1 MARSI
6 IGVIVGYIVLFAL
19 ELAAFIELYSV
30 MGADWSFKMASYQ
43 PSTRWTLVQF
53 IVIFVTAVIGGLV
66 CQLIAGKGKSPLVLA
81 GVVVVIGLALGAMSN
96 SNSSADTRKMGTKD
110 LPAMEAI
117 RKAQHPVWVVLAD
130 SFLAAVGV
138 IVGGSLKRVR

>member
-6 IGVIVGYIVLFAL
+6 IGVIVGYIVIFGL
-19 ELAAFIELYSV
+19 EVAAFIGLYSS
-30 MGADWSFKMASYQ
+30 MGADWTFRTASYQ

-53 IVIFVTAVIGGLV
+53 IVVFVTAVVGGLV

-81 GVVVVIGLALGAMSN
+81 GVVVVIGLALGAMIN
-96 SNSSADTRKMGTKD
+96 SNSSADTRQMGTKD
-110 LPAMEAI
+110 IPAMEAI
-117 RKAQHPVWVVLAD
+117 RIAQHPVWVVLAE

>member
-6 IGVIVGYIVLFAL
+6 IGVIVGYLLMFAL
-19 ELAAFIELYSV
+19 EVVAFIELYSL
-30 MGADWSFKMASYQ
+30 MGADWSFKTASYQ

-53 IVIFVTAVIGGLV
+53 IVIFATAVIGGLV

-81 GVVVVIGLALGAMSN
+81 GVVVVIGLALGALIN
-96 SNSSADTRKMGTKD
+96 SNSAADTRKMGTSD
-110 LPAMEAI
+110 VPAIQAM
-117 RKAQHPVWVVLAD
+117 RKAQHPVWVVLAN

>member
-6 IGVIVGYIVLFAL
+6 IGVIVGYVVLSAL
-19 ELAAFIELYSV
+19 EVAAFIEIYSV
-30 MGADWSFKMASYQ
+30 MGADWSFKTASYQ

-53 IVIFVTAVIGGLV
+53 IVVFVTAVIGGLV
-66 CQLIAGKGKSPLVLA
+66 CQLIARKGKSPLVLA
-81 GVVVVIGLALGAMSN
+81 GVVVVVGLALGALIN
-96 SNSSADTRKMGTKD
+96 SNSSADTRKMGTNI
-110 LPAMEAI
+110 PAMEAI
-117 RKAQHPVWVVLAD
+117 RKAQHPVWVVLAE

>member
-6 IGVIVGYIVLFAL
+6 IGLIVGYVLMFFL
-19 ELAAFIELYSV
+19 EIAAFSAVYSM
-30 MGADWSFKMASYQ
+30 MGADWSFKTASYQ

-53 IVIFVTAVIGGLV
+53 IVVFVTAVVGGLV

-81 GVVVVIGLALGAMSN
+81 GVVVVIGLALGAMIN

-110 LPAMEAI
+110 IPAMEAI
-117 RKAQHPVWVVLAD
+117 RKAQHPVWVVLAE

>member
-6 IGVIVGYIVLFAL
+6 IGVIVGYLVLFAL
-19 ELAAFIELYSV
+19 EVAAF
-30 MGADWSFKMASYQ
+30 KTASYQ

-53 IVIFVTAVIGGLV
+53 IVVFVSAVVGGLV

-81 GVVVVIGLALGAMSN
+81 GLVVVVGLALGAMIN
-96 SNSSADTRKMGTKD
+96 SNSSADTRKMGATNV
-110 LPAMEAI
+110 PAMQAM
-117 RKAQHPVWVVLAD
+117 RKAQHPVWVVLAN

>member
-6 IGVIVGYIVLFAL
+6 IGVIVGYIVIFVL
-19 ELAAFIELYSV
+19 EVAAFIEIYSM
-30 MGADWSFKMASYQ
+30 MGADWSFKTASYQ

-53 IVIFVTAVIGGLV
+53 IVVFVIAVIGGLV

-81 GVVVVIGLALGAMSN
+81 GVVVVIGLALGAMIN
-96 SNSSADTRKMGTKD
+96 SNSSADTRKMGNKD
-110 LPAMEAI
+110 IPAMEAM
-117 RKAQHPVWVVLAD
+117 RKAQHPVWVVLAN

>member
-110 LPAMEAI
+110 IPAMEAI

>member
-6 IGVIVGYIVLFAL
+6 IGVIVGYIVMFAL
-19 ELAAFIELYSV
+19 EVAAFIGVYSR
-30 MGADWSFKMASYQ
+30 MGADWSFRTATFQ

-53 IVIFVTAVIGGLV
+53 IVILVTGVIGGLV

-81 GVVVVIGLALGAMSN
+81 GLVVVIGLALGAMIN
-96 SNSSADTRKMGTKD
+96 SNSSADTRQMGTKD
-110 LPAMEAI
+110 IPAMEAI
-117 RKAQHPVWVVLAD
+117 HKAQHPVWVVLAE
-130 SFLAAVGV
+130 SFLSAVGV

>member
-6 IGVIVGYIVLFAL
+6 IGVIVGYIVLCAL
-19 ELAAFIELYSV
+19 EVGAFIAIYSG
-30 MGADWSFKMASYQ
+30 MGADWSFKTASYQ

-81 GVVVVIGLALGAMSN
+81 GVVVVIGLALGAMIN
-96 SNSSADTRKMGTKD
+96 SNTSADTRKMGNSD
-110 LPAMEAI
+110 IPAIQAI
-117 RKAQHPVWVVLAD
+117 RKAQHPVWVVLAN

>member
-6 IGVIVGYIVLFAL
+6 IGVIVGYVLMFFL
-19 ELAAFIELYSV
+19 EVAAFIAVYSM
-30 MGADWSFKMASYQ
+30 MGADWSFKTASYQ
-43 PSTRWTLVQF
+43 PSTRLTLVQF

-81 GVVVVIGLALGAMSN
+81 GVVVVIGLALGAMIN

-110 LPAMEAI
+110 IPAMEAI
-117 RKAQHPVWVVLAD
+117 RKAQHPVWVVLAE

>member
-6 IGVIVGYIVLFAL
+6 IGVIVGYIVMCAL
-19 ELAAFIELYSV
+19 EVTAFIAIYSG
-30 MGADWSFKMASYQ
+30 MGADWSFETATYQ
-43 PSTRWTLVQF
+43 PSIRWTLTQF
-53 IVIFVTAVIGGLV
+53 IVIFVTAVVGGLV

-81 GVVVVIGLALGAMSN
+81 GVVVVIGLAVGAMIN

-110 LPAMEAI
+110 LPAVEAI
-117 RKAQHPVWVVLAD
+117 RKAQHPVWVVLAN
-130 SFLAAVGV
+130 SFLAGVGV

>member
-6 IGVIVGYIVLFAL
+6 IGVIVGYLVLFAL
-19 ELAAFIELYSV
+19 EVVAFIEIYSL
-30 MGADWSFKMASYQ
+30 MGADWSFKTASYQ

-53 IVIFVTAVIGGLV
+53 IVVFVTAVIGGLV

-81 GVVVVIGLALGAMSN
+81 GIVVVVGLALGAMIN
-96 SNSSADTRKMGTKD
+96 SNSSADTRKMGTSD
-110 LPAMEAI
+110 IPAIQAM
-117 RKAQHPVWVVLAD
+117 RKAQHPVWVVLAN

>member
-6 IGVIVGYIVLFAL
+6 IGVIVGYVVLFAL
-19 ELAAFIELYSV
+19 EVAAFIEIYSV

-53 IVIFVTAVIGGLV
+53 IVVFVTAVVGGLV

-81 GVVVVIGLALGAMSN
+81 GVVVVIGLTLGAMIN
-96 SNSSADTRKMGTKD
+96 SNSSADTRKMGTQNI
-110 LPAMEAI
+110 PAMEAM
-117 RKAQHPVWVVLAD
+117 RKAQHPVWVVLAN

>member
-6 IGVIVGYIVLFAL
+6 IGVIVGYIVILGL
-19 ELAAFIELYSV
+19 EVAAFIELYSM
-30 MGADWSFKMASYQ
+30 MGADWTFRTASYQ
-43 PSTRWTLVQF
+43 PSTRWTLIQF
-53 IVIFVTAVIGGLV
+53 VVVFVTAVVGGLV

-81 GVVVVIGLALGAMSN
+81 GVVVVVGLALGALIN
-96 SNSSADTRKMGTKD
+96 SNSSADTRKMGTTD
-110 LPAMEAI
+110 VPAMEAI
-117 RKAQHPVWVVLAD
+117 RKAQHPVWVVLAE

>member
-6 IGVIVGYIVLFAL
+6 IAVIVGYLVMFAL
-19 ELAAFIELYSV
+19 EVAAFIAIYSM

-43 PSTRWTLVQF
+43 PSTRWTLLQF
-53 IVIFVTAVIGGLV
+53 IVIFVTAAVGGLV

-81 GVVVVIGLALGAMSN
+81 GVVVVIGLALGAMIN
-96 SNSSADTRKMGTKD
+96 SNSSADTRKMGTSD
-110 LPAMEAI
+110 IPAIQAI
-117 RKAQHPVWVVLAD
+117 RKAQHPVWVVLAN
-130 SFLAAVGV
+130 SFLAGVGV